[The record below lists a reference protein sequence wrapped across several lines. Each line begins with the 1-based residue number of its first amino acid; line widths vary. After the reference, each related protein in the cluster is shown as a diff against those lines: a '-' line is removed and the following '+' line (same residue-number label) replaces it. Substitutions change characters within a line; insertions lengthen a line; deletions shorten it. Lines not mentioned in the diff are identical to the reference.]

1 MAWRLAPEMDQTR
14 TGVHVNDEFSLQRL
28 LAARAGEGMSLYARY
43 SNPRFVQILR
53 ILGFDREWARAEGAY
68 LYDRSGTRYLDWLG
82 GFGMYNVGRNNA
94 TVRGALTEL
103 LELQTPSLP
112 QLGLSDLPGLL
123 AEALVRV
130 APASTDR
137 VVFVNSGA
145 EAIEGAVKLAR
156 AAVKRP
162 RVVAVENGFHGL
174 TLGALSVN
182 GSAEQRARFGPLLP
196 DVSWVPFNDLEALER
211 ELAHEDVAL
220 FLTEPVQGQ
229 GVILPEA
236 DYLPG
241 AQRLCR
247 RYGTLFCVD
256 EVQTGLGR
264 TGRLFASEHWGL
276 EPDLLTVSKA
286 LSGGYVP
293 VGAVLLRSSV
303 HEAVFDTLEH
313 ATSHGSTFAPGDMA
327 MAAGLATLAEL
338 ESRRLPERAARLGE
352 QLLARTATLVERF
365 DVVKEVRALGL
376 LWAIEFG
383 EPAAGSRLW
392 RFLEARQAGLFSQ
405 FVVGPL
411 FREHHILS
419 QVAGHSIN
427 VVKGLPPLV
436 IDESDV
442 DWFADALEQVVAEA
456 QRLPRALLG
465 FAARAATAS
474 RSKTRASR

>member
-1 MAWRLAPEMDQTR
+1 M
-14 TGVHVNDEFSLQRL
+14 TGDFSLKEL
-28 LAARAGEGMSLYARY
+28 LSERAGEGARLYGRY
-43 SNPRFVQILR
+43 SNPRFVQILK

-68 LYDRSGTRYLDWLG
+68 LYDRHGTKFLDWLG

-94 TVRGALTEL
+94 AVRRALEEL
-103 LELQTPSLP
+103 LELKTPSLP

-123 AEALVRV
+123 AEALVAV

-156 AAVKRP
+156 AAVRRP

-182 GSAEQRARFGPLLP
+182 GSEQQRARFGPLLP
-196 DVSWVPFNDLEALER
+196 DVSLVPFNDLDALER
-211 ELAHEDVAL
+211 ELEREDVAL

-229 GVILPEA
+229 GVILPDPA
-236 DYLPG
+236 YLPG
-241 AQRLCR
+241 AQQLCR

-256 EVQTGLGR
+256 EVQTGFGR
-264 TGRLFASEHWGL
+264 TGRMFACEHWDL
-276 EPDLLTVSKA
+276 QPDLMTVAKS

-313 ATSHGSTFAPGDMA
+313 ATSHGSTFAPNDMA

-338 ESRRLPERAARLGE
+338 QARDLAAHSARLGE
-352 QLLARTATLVERF
+352 YLLARTRPLVERF
-365 DVVKEVRALGL
+365 DVVKEVRGLGL
-376 LWAIEFG
+376 IWAIEFG
-383 EPAAGSRLW
+383 RPAAGSRTW
-392 RFLEARQAGLFSQ
+392 RFLEARQAGIFSQ
-405 FVVGPL
+405 FVIGPL
-411 FREHHILS
+411 FRDHHILS

-427 VVKGLPPLV
+427 VLKGLPPLV
-436 IDESDV
+436 VDESDI
-442 DWFADALEQVVAEA
+442 DWFADALEQVVGKA
-456 QRLPRALLG
+456 QHLTRAAAA
-465 FAARAATAS
+465 FAARAASAG
-474 RSKTRASR
+474 RG